1 MPPATAPRIFRPH
14 RHTAVLP
21 MDGSE
26 RRCQRLQETFRRTA
40 SCRRADHGK
49 SCRHFA
55 LVSRG
60 HRSDRTPPRESPRHF
75 AARMDESVIV
85 GYYTSAEV
93 HPRSPARLLL
103 SKERKKPMARND
115 GIDRTFARNQ
125 DLPTLDDV
133 AKVQEHNERE
143 KDSYSNQDIDTTQTH
158 RNVHFKKPTD
168 SYAAMFDQ
176 MIADGVIST
185 RGLKADAVK
194 YGELLFDVNSA
205 YFHNHGG
212 YEYAKQ
218 FYADAYKAA
227 VEIVGGEQYILS
239 AVMHAD
245 ERNRAM
251 SEALGEDVYH
261 YHLHV
266 VYIPVVEKQILWSKR
281 CKDEFLRG
289 TVKETITQVS
299 RSKKWESK
307 PVLNEDGN
315 PMLNAKGKKIL
326 KSSYSVLQDDFFN
339 FMRAAGYTDVERG
352 ERGSTEEHLTVT
364 QFKLQA
370 EQHRLETVTGQVEQA
385 EQSLAD
391 AKAAT
396 EKQKKKLE
404 ALQKETKAAKTIA
417 LTVQDIEEMGKK
429 NALTGN
435 VSLTPDQCDT
445 LKRYAVNGII
455 ANADNKRLKEKL
467 ASAEKTISIWKQRY
481 EAVNEKYMELK
492 QKAQPFLDAIEIA
505 SERVWAF
512 VHAILA
518 RGKETQEHKHPMNKT
533 VEEINKMIME
543 DAPMEEIN
551 DAIGYIDIYSCFDP
565 IFEPPIDFLEECRK
579 HWETAQSSFRKT
591 IERKIGNTWYV
602 IETECDGNEPLA
614 DKVKRLIFS
623 DKGGIC

>member
-1 MPPATAPRIFRPH
+1 MCWDATLYGSKDGRSDAPATAPRISRPH

-281 CKDEFLRG
+281 CKDESLRG

-307 PVLNEDGN
+307 PVLDENGN

-364 QFKLQA
+364 QFKVQA
-370 EQHRLETVTGQVEQA
+370 EQQRLEAVTGQVTQA

-404 ALQKETKAAKTIA
+404 ALKKETQAAKSVAMTA
-417 LTVQDIEEMGKK
+417 HEIESMGKK
-429 NALTGN
+429 NPITGN
-435 VSLTPDQCDT
+435 VTMTADECRT
-445 LKRYAVNGII
+445 LKDYAVSSF
-455 ANADNKRLKEKL
+455 AEKSEKL
-467 ASAEKTISIWKQRY
+467 KYKQKFEQADKNAKIWKDRFEKLNKDY
-481 EAVNEKYMELK
+481 EELK

-505 SERVWAF
+505 SEKVWAF
-512 VHAILA
+512 INAILA
-518 RGKETQEHKHPMNKT
+518 RGKELYEHKHPARNRGQDM
-533 VEEINKMIME
+533 EI
-543 DAPMEEIN
+543 
-551 DAIGYIDIYSCFDP
+551 
-565 IFEPPIDFLEECRK
+565 
-579 HWETAQSSFRKT
+579 
-591 IERKIGNTWYV
+591 
-602 IETECDGNEPLA
+602 
-614 DKVKRLIFS
+614 
-623 DKGGIC
+623 

>member
-1 MPPATAPRIFRPH
+1 MIPRQQPSASPVPIGAPQCCPW
-14 RHTAVLP
+14 T
-21 MDGSE
+21 GSE
-26 RRCQRLQETFRRTA
+26 RYGFRCHRLQEMFRRTA
-40 SCRRADHGK
+40 SCRRADQGK
-49 SCRHFA
+49 RRRHFA

-281 CKDEFLRG
+281 CKDESLRG

-307 PVLNEDGN
+307 PVLDENGN

-364 QFKLQA
+364 QFKVQA
-370 EQHRLETVTGQVEQA
+370 EQQRLEAVTGQVTQA

-404 ALQKETKAAKTIA
+404 ALKKETQAAKSVAMTA
-417 LTVQDIEEMGKK
+417 HEIESMGKK
-429 NALTGN
+429 NPITGN
-435 VSLTPDQCDT
+435 VTMTADECRT
-445 LKRYAVNGII
+445 LKDYAVSSF
-455 ANADNKRLKEKL
+455 AKKSEKL
-467 ASAEKTISIWKQRY
+467 KYKQKFEQADKNAKIWKDRFEKLNKDY
-481 EAVNEKYMELK
+481 EELK

-505 SERVWAF
+505 SEKVWAF
-512 VHAILA
+512 INAILA
-518 RGKETQEHKHPMNKT
+518 RGKELYEHKHPARNRGQDM
-533 VEEINKMIME
+533 EI
-543 DAPMEEIN
+543 
-551 DAIGYIDIYSCFDP
+551 
-565 IFEPPIDFLEECRK
+565 
-579 HWETAQSSFRKT
+579 
-591 IERKIGNTWYV
+591 
-602 IETECDGNEPLA
+602 
-614 DKVKRLIFS
+614 
-623 DKGGIC
+623 